1 MKTENLPLLFAFIND
16 KLTGKSPSQCVFVI
30 YVYKPVSCFVLQEI
44 RMCQKEPPARV
55 DLALPDQKGATLLPA
70 YVATQGLVRGRPISG

>member
-1 MKTENLPLLFAFIND
+1 MFIND
-16 KLTGKSPSQCVFVI
+16 KLTGISLSQCVFVI
-30 YVYKPVSCFVLQEI
+30 HVYKPVSCSVLQEI

-70 YVATQGLVRGRPISG
+70 YAATQDLVPGRAISG